1 MNVRTAALLAV
12 ALTATGVGTAQA
24 ATKAKPAPKAC
35 NIVQDPTGDTF
46 AFRSQEQ
53 AGVFAPAEAAFDITS
68 ADIASDG
75 KVVTAVVR
83 VKALST
89 SIQTSPQGAGYSFD
103 FLLPTSDMSGS
114 LRAVLIN
121 GQAPYFEATYK
132 DPSIPNSPSTFLGTA
147 TGSVDMKKNEV
158 HITAPVGL
166 FSVLGAMKKNTL
178 IQPADDAA
186 SAGRAVPPSPGVAGQ
201 PVATRFVFADV
212 AAPLKSIRVGAPS
225 CVTPG
230 K

>member
-24 ATKAKPAPKAC
+24 ATKPKPAPKLC

-46 AFRSQEQ
+46 AFRSQELVKTFGPQ
-53 AGVFAPAEAAFDITS
+53 ENAFDITS

-89 SIQTSPQGAGYSFD
+89 AIQTSPLGSAYAFD
-103 FLLPTSDMSGS
+103 FKLPTSEDTAS
-114 LRAVLIN
+114 LRAVFVT
-121 GQAPYFEATYK
+121 GQAPYYEATYK
-132 DPSIPNSPSTFLGTA
+132 KDIANSPSTFLGTA
-147 TGSVDMKKNEV
+147 TGSYDTKKNEV

-166 FSVLGAMKKNTL
+166 FAVLGEMKKNTL

-186 SAGRAVPPSPGVAGQ
+186 ASGRAVPPSPGVKDQ